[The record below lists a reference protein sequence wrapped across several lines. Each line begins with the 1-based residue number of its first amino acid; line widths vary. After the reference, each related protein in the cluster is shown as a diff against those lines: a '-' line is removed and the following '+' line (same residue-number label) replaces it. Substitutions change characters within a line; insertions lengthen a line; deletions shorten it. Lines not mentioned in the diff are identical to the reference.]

1 MKPGRYLAAQ
11 KINRQKKNV
20 KNVMKKNVKSLEV
33 IDVVLVQCNLVDN
46 QYQNRLRYYELLCS
60 INLIAIS

>member
-20 KNVMKKNVKSLEV
+20 KNVPSLEV

>member
-20 KNVMKKNVKSLEV
+20 KNVPSLEV

-46 QYQNRLRYYELLCS
+46 Q
-60 INLIAIS
+60 